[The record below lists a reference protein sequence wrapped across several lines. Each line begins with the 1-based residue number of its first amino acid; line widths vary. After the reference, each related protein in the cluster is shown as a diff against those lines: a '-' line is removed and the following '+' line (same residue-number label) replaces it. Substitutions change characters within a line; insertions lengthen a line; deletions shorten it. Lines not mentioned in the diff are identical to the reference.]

1 MSELNVHSP
10 ARSRGGLAVAGRS
23 GRGLLA
29 VLVCLVFLFPLLIV
43 IATALQPEADIL
55 SRGVARVP
63 AHLVLG
69 NFASAWSDGGLAS
82 YYRNSVFIVAVKVP
96 LGIIISALVAYPI
109 AYFRFR
115 LRRAIFVLLLL
126 GLGFPVIVALFP
138 MLRLLR
144 DIGLGGT
151 LWVLLP
157 PYVAFGLPFET
168 LVLRGA
174 FANVPRELL
183 EAARIDGAG
192 ELRIW
197 LRICVP
203 AVLPALASL
212 AVLDAVTTWNEFVIA
227 LVLISNQQHYTLP
240 LGLLNFQGQFT
251 SNYSQLAAGI
261 VICIVPM
268 VVLFLIA
275 RRWLVG
281 GMASGAV
288 KG

>member
-1 MSELNVHSP
+1 MVPRPRNWL
-10 ARSRGGLAVAGRS
+10 RLTGRS
-23 GRGLLA
+23 AQGGVGL
-29 VLVCLVFLFPLLIV
+29 LVCLLFLFPLLIV

-55 SRGVARVP
+55 SRGVAKVP
-63 AHLVLG
+63 AHLTLG
-69 NFASAWSDGGLAS
+69 NFAGAWSAGGLAS
-82 YYRNSVFIVAVKVP
+82 YYRNSVLIVAVKVP

-115 LRRAIFVLLLL
+115 LRRAVFVLLLL
-126 GLGFPVIVALFP
+126 GLGFPVIVALYP
-138 MLRLLR
+138 MLHLLR
-144 DIGLGGT
+144 DIGLGNS
-151 LWVLLP
+151 LWVLLL
-157 PYVAFGLPFET
+157 PYLAFGLPFET

-174 FANVPRELL
+174 FANVPREML

-197 LRICVP
+197 LRICIP
-203 AVLPALASL
+203 SVLPAIVSL

-227 LVLISNQQHYTLP
+227 LVLISNQQNYTLP

-261 VICIVPM
+261 VIGIVPM
-268 VVLFLIA
+268 VILFLVG